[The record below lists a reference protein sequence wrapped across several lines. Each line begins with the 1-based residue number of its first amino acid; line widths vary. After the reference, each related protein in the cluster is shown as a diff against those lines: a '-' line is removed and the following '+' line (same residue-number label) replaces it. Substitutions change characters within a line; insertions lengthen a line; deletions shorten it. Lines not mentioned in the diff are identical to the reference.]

1 MATEVARPGFGQR
14 LADGIRGIPSGYRE
28 IVAEMKKVTWPDRD
42 QTVDATWRW
51 RVFDRT
57 AVSVALFN
65 LFDASPPFAR
75 LDQNFDPFTASPL
88 GFTAKLGVSQAF

>member
-42 QTVDATWRW
+42 QTVDATWRIIIF
-51 RVFDRT
+51 V
-57 AVSVALFN
+57 LFIGLVIFVMDWLLQGLLVQLLPS
-65 LFDASPPFAR
+65 LFGAR
-75 LDQNFDPFTASPL
+75 
-88 GFTAKLGVSQAF
+88 